1 MFFLLSE
8 FLADTSVLKRTLAR
22 EKQLK
27 RATWVMWETIKPKVT
42 QTVIQNSRDSTTSV
56 KNSLQRNDGTK
67 ESSFRLPRK
76 ANLEGGKVNMQ
87 EERKGLRFICRFLW
101 CSLCADKKVFF
112 PPHLGRVPFTLG
124 IYLLLGSKKRV
135 RVSQYLLFLTCL

>member
-42 QTVIQNSRDSTTSV
+42 QTVI
-56 KNSLQRNDGTK
+56 
-67 ESSFRLPRK
+67 
-76 ANLEGGKVNMQ
+76 
-87 EERKGLRFICRFLW
+87 
-101 CSLCADKKVFF
+101 
-112 PPHLGRVPFTLG
+112 
-124 IYLLLGSKKRV
+124 
-135 RVSQYLLFLTCL
+135 